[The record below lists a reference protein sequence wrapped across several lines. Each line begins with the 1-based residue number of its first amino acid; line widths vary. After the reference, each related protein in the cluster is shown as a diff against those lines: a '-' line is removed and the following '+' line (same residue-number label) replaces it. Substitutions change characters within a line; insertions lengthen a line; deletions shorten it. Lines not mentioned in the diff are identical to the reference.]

1 MRPTV
6 PHLRHGIAI
15 VLVAAALPLLA
26 ACGDDDDDGAA
37 TSGGATETTERGGGA
52 TGGAETT
59 ERGGGATG
67 GPETTERGG
76 GAGRATELTI
86 DATESGDRLGWSRRQ
101 LTARAGTITIRM
113 DNPSS
118 NQLPHA
124 VAIEGGAATAVSET
138 VEPGREATAT
148 ADLSPGT
155 YVFYCPVGDHR
166 GLGMVGTLTVR

>member
-52 TGGAETT
+52 TGGA
-59 ERGGGATG
+59 
-67 GPETTERGG
+67 ETTERGG